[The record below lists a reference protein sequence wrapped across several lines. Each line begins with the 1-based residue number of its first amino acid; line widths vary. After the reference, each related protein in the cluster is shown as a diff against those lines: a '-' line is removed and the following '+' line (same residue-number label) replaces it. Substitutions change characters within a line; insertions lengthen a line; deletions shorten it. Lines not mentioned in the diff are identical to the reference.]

1 MVRDVLRGHIGLDVL
16 AVVAMIATLAVGEY
30 IASLIIV
37 LMLSG
42 GEALEDFAARRAK
55 RDLTAL
61 LDRSPRIAHV
71 LTHPQPSQTDEIQDV
86 AVDDVVPGDL
96 LLVRPSEI
104 VPVDGV
110 LVSES

>member
-55 RDLTAL
+55 RDLPAL
-61 LDRSPRIAHV
+61 LDRSPRLAHV
-71 LTHPQPSQTDEIQDV
+71 LTHPQPSQTAELQDFAV
-86 AVDDVVPGDL
+86 ANGLPGEPPL
-96 LLVRPSEI
+96 LLP
-104 VPVDGV
+104 PA
-110 LVSES
+110 

>member
-1 MVRDVLRGHIGLDVL
+1 MV
-16 AVVAMIATLAVGEY
+16 ATLAVGEY
-30 IASLIIV
+30 LASLIIV

-71 LTHPQPSQTDEIQDV
+71 IVHPLSGESDEVRDV
-86 AVDDVVPGDL
+86 AVDDVD
-96 LLVRPSEI
+96 PSS
-104 VPVDGV
+104 G
-110 LVSES
+110 